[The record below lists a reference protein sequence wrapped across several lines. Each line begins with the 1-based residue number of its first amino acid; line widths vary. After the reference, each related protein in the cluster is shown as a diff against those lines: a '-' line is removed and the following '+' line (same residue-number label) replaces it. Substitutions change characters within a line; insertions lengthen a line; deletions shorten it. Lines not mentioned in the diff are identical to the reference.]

1 MRKGTPV
8 GQDLKAEN
16 LTISVPNL
24 GCDKNCPYC
33 VSRMTGYVT
42 NNFPRML
49 RNCKKVI
56 HVARAAEVTSVLFTG
71 KGEPTLAYREL
82 TSLARLFNFWPLE
95 LQTNGIGLAAGD
107 DSLLK
112 GLYDAGF
119 DVIAVSVD
127 TAGQL
132 DACRELFSRI
142 RDAGLLSRIT
152 VNITDLLGD
161 VTFPSLL
168 DYCRQTGISQ
178 LTLRRIVTPE
188 NPKDMKTADW
198 IADNVDDNDY
208 RSLMEQA
215 RLYVSEQGK
224 LIRTLNHGV
233 EVYDC
238 GGVSFSY
245 SDYCI
250 QERNRGDN
258 IRSLVFL
265 EDGHLYTSW
274 NSASSILF

>member
-1 MRKGTPV
+1 M

-33 VSRMTGYVT
+33 VSRMTGYVD
-42 NNFPRML
+42 NDYPRML
-49 RNCKKVI
+49 RNFTKVI

-71 KGEPTLAYREL
+71 KGEPMLAYREL
-82 TSLARLFNFWPLE
+82 IELAGRFSFWPLE
-95 LQTNGIGLAAGD
+95 LQTNGIKLADGD
-107 DSLLK
+107 DSLLT

-119 DVIAVSVD
+119 DVVAVSID
-127 TAGQL
+127 HSS
-132 DACRELFSRI
+132 ELEADRRLFARI
-142 RDAGLLSRIT
+142 RGAGLTARVT
-152 VNITDLLGD
+152 VNVTDLLGE
-161 VTFPSLL
+161 VTFESLL
-168 DYCRQTGISQ
+168 SYCRENAVSQ

-188 NPKDMKTADW
+188 NPKDEKTAGW
-198 IADNVDDNDY
+198 IAEHVDDNDY

-215 RLYVSEQGK
+215 RLHVTRHGK

-238 GGVSFSY
+238 DGVSFSY

-250 QERNRGDN
+250 QERNLGSN
-258 IRSLVFL
+258 IRSLIFL

-274 NSASSILF
+274 NSRASILF

>member
-1 MRKGTPV
+1 V
-8 GQDLKAEN
+8 GRDLKAEN
-16 LTISVPNL
+16 LTISVPNA

-33 VSRMTGYVT
+33 VSRMTGYVE
-42 NNFPRML
+42 NDYPRMI
-49 RNCKKVI
+49 RNIDKII

-71 KGEPTLAYREL
+71 KGEPILAYREL
-82 TSLARLFNFWPLE
+82 IELAGLFNFWPLE
-95 LQTNGIGLAAGD
+95 LQTNGIGLSGGD
-107 DSLLK
+107 DSLLS

-119 DVIAVSVD
+119 DVIAVSID
-127 TAGQL
+127 NRKDL
-132 DACRELFSRI
+132 DAYRELFSRI
-142 RDAGLLSRIT
+142 GRAGLISRIT
-152 VNITDLLGD
+152 VNITDLLGEIA
-161 VTFPSLL
+161 FSELL
-168 DYCRQTGISQ
+168 AYCRTNEISQ

-188 NPKDMKTADW
+188 NPKDTRTADW
-198 IADNVDDNDY
+198 IARHAHDSDY

-215 RLYVSEQGK
+215 RLFVSEQGR

-250 QERNRGDN
+250 QEHNLGDN
-258 IRSLVFL
+258 VRSLVFL

-274 NSASSILF
+274 NSPASILF

>member
-1 MRKGTPV
+1 V
-8 GQDLKAEN
+8 GRDLKAEN
-16 LTISVPNL
+16 LTISVPNA

-33 VSRMTGYVT
+33 VSRMTGYVE
-42 NNFPRML
+42 NDYPRMI
-49 RNCKKVI
+49 RNIDKII

-71 KGEPTLAYREL
+71 KGEPILAYQEL
-82 TSLARLFNFWPLE
+82 IELAGLFNFWPLE
-95 LQTNGIGLAAGD
+95 LQTNGIGLSDGD
-107 DSLLK
+107 DSLLS

-119 DVIAVSVD
+119 DVIAVSID
-127 TAGQL
+127 NRKDL
-132 DACRELFSRI
+132 DAYRELFSRI
-142 RDAGLLSRIT
+142 GRAGLISRVT
-152 VNITDLLGD
+152 VNITDLLD
-161 VTFPSLL
+161 EIAFSELL
-168 DYCRQTGISQ
+168 GYCRTNEISQ

-188 NPKDMKTADW
+188 NPKDTRTADW
-198 IADNVDDNDY
+198 IARHAHDSDY

-215 RLYVSEQGK
+215 RLFVSEQGR

-250 QERNRGDN
+250 QEHNLGDN
-258 IRSLVFL
+258 VRSLVFL

-274 NSASSILF
+274 NSPASILF